1 MNSTD
6 QKKNIRVALA
16 HFIFWLLFMAS
27 PLYLNANLF
36 GFPIGLVRT
45 IIPISAIAIVAY
57 GNNLFVIRQLFRRK
71 GFAWYYPFIA
81 YALIIPIAFFFIK
94 YAFLFVN
101 VITNVEVSIVFELK
115 QNGDILNTTRSASSF
130 PGSVIGLITILILF
144 ISSLYGLA
152 LEFIQLDRQEIKLKA
167 ANLKNELKLLRRQIN
182 PHFLFNAMNNLYA
195 IVQLKPEKAGE
206 FVLKLSE
213 MLRYVTYDCQ
223 NDKVSINK
231 EINYLNNYVY
241 FQKWRDQN
249 FQDIQLN
256 IDPSLNNLEIEPML
270 LIPFIENAFKHSY
283 DHNSNRKRWVKIS
296 LLNEDN
302 KLVFEVKNSISQSN
316 TQEEVPDEY
325 MGIGIENVQKRLDL
339 LYKHKYQLQIE
350 KDSNSFQIKL
360 TIQLT

>member
-1 MNSTD
+1 MN
-6 QKKNIRVALA
+6 QKNNIRVVLA
-16 HFIFWLLFMAS
+16 HITFWLLFMAN
-27 PLYLNANLF
+27 PLYFNTMLF
-36 GFPIGLVRT
+36 GLPIALTRT
-45 IIPISAIAIVAY
+45 IIPVSAIIIIAY

-81 YALIIPIAFFFIK
+81 YAVIIPFAFFFIK

-101 VITNVEVSIVFELK
+101 AITNVEVSLVFELK
-115 QNGDILNTTRSASSF
+115 QNGVLVNTNKNDSNF
-130 PGSVIGLITILILF
+130 PGSVIGLLTILTLF

-152 LEFIQLDRQEIKLKA
+152 LEFIQRDRQEIKLKA

-206 FVLKLSE
+206 FVLKLSD

-223 NDKVSINK
+223 NDKVPISK
-231 EINYLNNYVY
+231 EMNYLNNYVY

-249 FQDIQLN
+249 FQDIQVN
-256 IDPSLNNLEIEPML
+256 MDTSLNDLQIEPML

-283 DHNSNRKRWVKIS
+283 DHDSTHKRWVKIS
-296 LLNEDN
+296 LQNQNN
-302 KLVFEVKNSISQSN
+302 KLVFEVSNNLSQSN

-325 MGIGIENVQKRLDL
+325 MGIGIENVQKRLGL
-339 LYKHKYQLQIE
+339 LYKNQYQLQIE
-350 KDSNSFQIKL
+350 KNVNRFQIKL

>member
-1 MNSTD
+1 MSSIN
-6 QKKNIRVALA
+6 QKKNIRVIFA
-16 HFIFWLLFMAS
+16 HIIFWLLFMAS
-27 PLYLNANLF
+27 PLHFNTMLF
-36 GFPIGLVRT
+36 GLPIALVRT
-45 IIPISAIAIVAY
+45 VIPISAMIIIAY

-94 YAFLFVN
+94 YAFHFVN
-101 VITNVEVSIVFELK
+101 IITNVEVSLLFELK
-115 QNGDILNTTRSASSF
+115 QNGEIINKNRSASSF
-130 PGSVIGLITILILF
+130 PGSIIGLITILVLF

-152 LEFIQLDRQEIKLKA
+152 LEFIQRDRQEIKLKA

-206 FVLKLSE
+206 FVLKLSD

-223 NDKVSINK
+223 NDKVSISK
-231 EINYLNNYVY
+231 EINYLTNYVY

-249 FQDIQLN
+249 FQDIHL
-256 IDPSLNNLEIEPML
+256 DLDASLNSLQIEPML

-283 DHNSNRKRWVKIS
+283 DHDSNNKRWVKIS
-296 LLNEDN
+296 LQNEN
-302 KLVFEVKNSISQSN
+302 NNLVFEISNSISQSN

-325 MGIGIENVQKRLDL
+325 MGIGIGNVQKRLDL

-350 KDSNSFQIKL
+350 KDNNSFQIKL
-360 TIQLT
+360 IIQLT

>member
-1 MNSTD
+1 MNPID
-6 QKKNIRVALA
+6 KKKNIRVVLA
-16 HFIFWLLFMAS
+16 HITFWLLFMAS
-27 PLYLNANLF
+27 PLYFNIRLF
-36 GFPIGLVRT
+36 GLPIAIVRT

-81 YALIIPIAFFFIK
+81 YALIIPIAFFFIE
-94 YAFLFVN
+94 FTFEFVN
-101 VITNVEVSIVFELK
+101 IITNVEVSLVFELK
-115 QNGDILNTTRSASSF
+115 QNGEMIKTSRSDSSF
-130 PGSVIGLITILILF
+130 PASVIGLVTILILF

-152 LEFIQLDRQEIKLKA
+152 LEFIQRDRQEIKLKA
-167 ANLKNELKLLRRQIN
+167 TNLKNELKLLRRQIN

-206 FVLKLSE
+206 FVLKLSD

-223 NDKVSINK
+223 NDKVSISK

-256 IDPSLNNLEIEPML
+256 IDASLDSLEIEPML

-283 DHNSNRKRWVKIS
+283 DHDNNHQRWVNIS
-296 LLNEDN
+296 LQNEDN
-302 KLVFEVKNSISQSN
+302 AFVFQVNNSISQSN
-316 TQEEVPDEY
+316 TQEDVPDEY

-339 LYKHKYQLQIE
+339 LYKNKHQLQIK

-360 TIQLT
+360 MIQLT

>member
-1 MNSTD
+1 MTPVE
-6 QKKNIRVALA
+6 KKNIRVVLA
-16 HFIFWLLFMAS
+16 HITFWLLFMAS
-27 PLYLNANLF
+27 PLYLNTGLF
-36 GFPIGLVRT
+36 GFPIALVRT
-45 IIPISAIAIVAY
+45 IIPISAIAIIAY
-57 GNNLFVIRQLFRRK
+57 ANNLFVIRQLFRRK
-71 GFAWYYPFIA
+71 GFAWHTPFIA
-81 YALIIPIAFFFIK
+81 YTLITPIAFLFIQ
-94 YAFLFVN
+94 YAFVFVN
-101 VITNVEVSIVFELK
+101 IITNVDVSIVFELK
-115 QNGDILNTTRSASSF
+115 QNGEIINTNRSASNF
-130 PGSVIGLITILILF
+130 PSSVIGLITILILF

-223 NDKVSINK
+223 NDKVSISK

-249 FQDIQLN
+249 FQDIHLDL
-256 IDPSLNNLEIEPML
+256 DPSLNSLEIEPML

-283 DHNSNRKRWVKIS
+283 DQDSSRKRWVKIS
-296 LLNEDN
+296 LQNERN
-302 KLVFEVKNSISQSN
+302 ALVFEVSNSISRSN

-325 MGIGIENVQKRLDL
+325 MGIGIGNVQKRLNL
-339 LYKHKYQLQIE
+339 LYQHKYQLQIE

-360 TIQLT
+360 IIQLT

>member
-1 MNSTD
+1 MNHNN
-6 QKKNIRVALA
+6 NIRVVFA
-16 HFIFWLLFMAS
+16 HIIFWLLFMAS
-27 PLYLNANLF
+27 PLYFNTMLF
-36 GFPIGLVRT
+36 GLPIAIVRT
-45 IIPISAIAIVAY
+45 VIPISAIVIIAY
-57 GNNLFVIRQLFRRK
+57 ANNLFVIRQLFRRK
-71 GFAWYYPFIA
+71 GFAWYYPFIT
-81 YALIIPIAFFFIK
+81 YAAIIPVAFFIIE
-94 YAFLFVN
+94 YAFEFVN
-101 VITNVEVSIVFELK
+101 IITNVEVSLIFELK
-115 QNGDILNTTRSASSF
+115 QNGETIKTDRSDSSF

-152 LEFIQLDRQEIKLKA
+152 LEFIQRDRQEIKLKA
-167 ANLKNELKLLRRQIN
+167 TNLKNELKLLRRQIN

-206 FVLKLSE
+206 FVLKLSD

-223 NDKVSINK
+223 NDKVSISK

-249 FQDIQLN
+249 FQDIQL
-256 IDPSLNNLEIEPML
+256 DMDDSLNSLQIEPML

-283 DHNSNRKRWVKIS
+283 DHNSNSKRWVKIS
-296 LLNEDN
+296 LLN
-302 KLVFEVKNSISQSN
+302 KKGTLVFEVSNNLSQSN

-325 MGIGIENVQKRLDL
+325 MGIGIGNVQKRLDL

-350 KDSNSFQIKL
+350 KDSTSFQIKL

>member
-1 MNSTD
+1 MNSID

-16 HFIFWLLFMAS
+16 HITFWLLFMAS
-27 PLYLNANLF
+27 PLYLNIRLF
-36 GFPIGLVRT
+36 GFPIALVRT
-45 IIPISAIAIVAY
+45 IIPISAIVIVAY
-57 GNNLFVIRQLFRRK
+57 GNNLFVIRQLFRYK
-71 GFAWYYPFIA
+71 GFTWYYPFIA

-94 YAFLFVN
+94 YAFQFVN
-101 VITNVEVSIVFELK
+101 IITNVEVSLLFELK
-115 QNGDILNTTRSASSF
+115 QNGQLINTNRSASSF
-130 PGSVIGLITILILF
+130 PGSIIGLITMLILF

-152 LEFIQLDRQEIKLKA
+152 LEFIQRDRQEIKLKA
-167 ANLKNELKLLRRQIN
+167 SNLKNELKLLRRQIN

-206 FVLKLSE
+206 FVLKLSD

-223 NDKVSINK
+223 NDKVSISK

-256 IDPSLNNLEIEPML
+256 IDPSLNSLEIEPML

-283 DHNSNRKRWVKIS
+283 DHNNENQRWVKIK
-296 LLNEDN
+296 LQNEDN
-302 KLVFEVKNSISQSN
+302 TLVFEVKNSISQSN

-325 MGIGIENVQKRLDL
+325 MGIGIENVQKRLAL

-360 TIQLT
+360 MIQLI